1 MTGSMKMSR
10 PTAESSR
17 SMRGCPSGDGD
28 GSPMIGLPVTR
39 ARIEQALRFMANIV
53 TAPNGEVYLPI
64 FERLERELAAVDAKS
79 DALQRARTMVGA
91 IPRSSPS
98 IRHDA

>member
-1 MTGSMKMSR
+1 MGSMKMSR
-10 PTAESSR
+10 QITESSC
-17 SMRGCPSGDGD
+17 STRGCLSGDVD
-28 GSPMIGLPVTR
+28 GSPIMR

-53 TAPNGEVYLPI
+53 TGPDGEVYLPI
-64 FERLERELAAVDAKS
+64 FERLERELAAIDAKS
-79 DALQRARTMVGA
+79 DALQRARTMVEA

>member
-1 MTGSMKMSR
+1 MGSKKMSR
-10 PTAESSR
+10 QTAESSC
-17 SMRGCPSGDGD
+17 STRGCLSGDVD
-28 GSPMIGLPVTR
+28 GSPIIGNPITR

-53 TAPNGEVYLPI
+53 TGPDGEVYLPI
-64 FERLERELAAVDAKS
+64 FERLERELAAIDAKS

-91 IPRSSPS
+91 SPRSSPS